1 MHSKKMKTN
10 SFIAMWDM
18 HGLEALIDLNTIIEQ
33 QEIWKKE
40 KIWNTLKEVQS
51 TDTMP
56 NVPLNIMIMRAKAN
70 PQRHYEIYSI
80 VTEKSIKYN
89 DMIKMFKINPQNIVD
104 LIRKKGKK
112 IYSDEHEK
120 KGIIK

>member
-1 MHSKKMKTN
+1 MKTN

-56 NVPLNIMIMRAKAN
+56 NVPLNIMIMRAKTN

-89 DMIKMFKINPQNIVD
+89 DMIKMFRDNPQNIVD

-112 IYSDEHEK
+112 IYSDKREK
-120 KGIIK
+120 EGIIT